1 MKTPLLI
8 AATAAGLLA
17 GAAPAADY
25 TSTVMTRDLR
35 VPAALAWQRIGGFC
49 TLDKFI
55 PVTCTYKSGTGGVGT
70 VRAMSMKG
78 SAGGEEVMIAQT
90 SRSYSYAMRNSPLFY
105 HGTMAVEPTGPR
117 TSKLIYT
124 FVWDQETLS
133 PEDRAKDKAFREK
146 IFVPALDR
154 MKAVAE
160 GRK

>member
-1 MKTPLLI
+1 MKSQLLI
-8 AATAAGLLA
+8 TATAASLLA
-17 GAAPAADY
+17 SAAPAADY

-35 VPAALAWQRIGGFC
+35 VPATLAWQRIGGFC
-49 TLDKFI
+49 TLEKFI

-90 SRSYSYAMRNSPLFY
+90 SRSYTYAMRNSPLFY
-105 HGTMAVEPTGPR
+105 HGTMAVEPVGPR
-117 TSKLIYT
+117 TSRLIYT

-146 IFVPALDR
+146 IFMPALDK

-160 GRK
+160 GK